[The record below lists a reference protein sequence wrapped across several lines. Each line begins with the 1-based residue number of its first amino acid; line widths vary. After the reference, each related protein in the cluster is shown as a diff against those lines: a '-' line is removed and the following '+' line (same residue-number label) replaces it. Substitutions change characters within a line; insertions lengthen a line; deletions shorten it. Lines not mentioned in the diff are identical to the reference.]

1 VALLSAP
8 ATLPPTPLAGTL
20 MADLLRG
27 TAAFSQFAA
36 ALRVS
41 MVEVSPHLR
50 GMQWRA
56 LRCPG
61 LPPEAEADEGASAA
75 DQRHHGD
82 ASSSSIS
89 SSGSPSEEAVAAAW
103 SGVSGWNGSR
113 VRWHRSLEEVATAE
127 GEPALFIAHEFLDA
141 LPVHQFQKTGAG
153 CINLAAYACCFGGAP
168 VLLGMFA
175 PLDCWLD
182 SLPPCC

>member
-1 VALLSAP
+1 
-8 ATLPPTPLAGTL
+8 

-27 TAAFSQFAA
+27 TAAFSQFSA

-61 LPPEAEADEGASAA
+61 TPPPPAAEAQEGAPAA
-75 DQRHHGD
+75 DQEQQGD
-82 ASSSSIS
+82 ASSSSS
-89 SSGSPSEEAVAAAW
+89 SSTTTTSSSSSTSEDAAAW
-103 SGVSGWNGSR
+103 SGVSGWNGALVGWR
-113 VRWHRSLEEVATAE
+113 RSLEEVAAVE

-153 CINLAAYACCFGGAP
+153 KEECAWP
-168 VLLGMFA
+168 WVE
-175 PLDCWLD
+175 
-182 SLPPCC
+182 

>member
-1 VALLSAP
+1 
-8 ATLPPTPLAGTL
+8 

-27 TAAFSQFAA
+27 TAAFSQFSA

-41 MVEVSPHLR
+41 MVEVSPYLR

-61 LPPEAEADEGASAA
+61 PPPEAEAQEGAPAA
-75 DQRHHGD
+75 HQQQQGD
-82 ASSSSIS
+82 ARTNSSSNDSTNC
-89 SSGSPSEEAVAAAW
+89 SEEAAAAAW
-103 SGVSGWNGSR
+103 SGVSGWNGAR
-113 VRWHRSLEEVATAE
+113 VRWHRSLDEVASVE

-153 CINLAAYACCFGGAP
+153 GPRGAP
-168 VLLGMFA
+168 GARGRRGGGILVGRL
-175 PLDCWLD
+175 
-182 SLPPCC
+182 